1 MNHYKIGNPQ
11 IERTLT
17 PCYALALG
25 LLRRYAEI
33 NRYQAEIDHGHGSLT
48 QRVSDLK
55 DMGFV
60 IHAEYKPYIDLQGKE
75 HKRVAHYTYL
85 GWVDPATQT
94 AA

>member
-1 MNHYKIGNPQ
+1 MRHYKMGNPQ
-11 IERTLT
+11 IECTLT
-17 PCYALALG
+17 PCYALALDV
-25 LLRRYAEI
+25 LRRYAGI

-60 IHAEYKPYIDLQGKE
+60 IYAEYKPYIDSHGKE

-85 GWVDPATQT
+85 GWAAPTTQT